1 MKKFFFL
8 VLMISFSLDFFANQP
23 KPTPLPT
30 FPERKEAILRQ
41 KEKTKKQREINPIIW
56 TINWHTGI
64 QQITIKQGTP
74 IDDVNMNMSE
84 IILTSNKYKGAN
96 ISLDIASLFSIYSNL
111 FIGFIKE
118 DFPKGFSINT
128 IPYQYPH
135 LNSIESDSYV
145 AKKFF
150 PKASLTVAPYAGYSF
165 SRYNL
170 IPLEE
175 GIEIS
180 KKIYHSIVL
189 GTKLIFK
196 PHRIFFFETGIS
208 ISPITA
214 IDSSLLSMFQI
225 NYEGSFNL
233 TTNLFNF
240 SLLIANK
247 DNIEY
252 KNIHHEA
259 STLSVS
265 KIGFRFKILL

>member
-118 DFPKGFSINT
+118 DFPKDFSTIN
-128 IPYQYPH
+128 
-135 LNSIESDSYV
+135 D
-145 AKKFF
+145 
-150 PKASLTVAPYAGYSF
+150 
-165 SRYNL
+165 
-170 IPLEE
+170 
-175 GIEIS
+175 
-180 KKIYHSIVL
+180 
-189 GTKLIFK
+189 
-196 PHRIFFFETGIS
+196 
-208 ISPITA
+208 
-214 IDSSLLSMFQI
+214 
-225 NYEGSFNL
+225 
-233 TTNLFNF
+233 NF
-240 SLLIANK
+240 SPSL
-247 DNIEY
+247 
-252 KNIHHEA
+252 
-259 STLSVS
+259 
-265 KIGFRFKILL
+265 RFFQK